1 MKKILS
7 LVCVALLFNA
17 CFDNGKSQ
25 NSAQE
30 PQFAPMNVSVQEI
43 KLGDIPIALE
53 FDGRIVG
60 ELDVVLKSQVSG
72 VIEKQMFKPGQ
83 SVKKDDVLFVI
94 DRAKFQANFDNANAV
109 YKNALLDYNRAASLK
124 STGAI
129 SQKEFDSVVAN
140 LQSRKAN
147 LDSAKFDLDHTQI
160 RAPFDGVVG
169 DNLQDVGAYV
179 VATNTNLVQISKLDP
194 IYVKFGISDTKKLQ
208 IDENLANGSYKQI
221 GSDVLIN
228 IEGKEHKGELVFV
241 DSNIDPNSA
250 SVAAKAKFDNPN
262 LKLRPG
268 DYVRVKVDGFVQTN
282 GVKIPQSALGQEL
295 SNSIVYVV
303 DQNNSVAKK
312 IVQVS
317 SEDGAGAVI
326 SGGLNNGD
334 KVILD
339 NFKKIHV
346 GAPVNINQGKK

>member
-1 MKKILS
+1 M
-7 LVCVALLFNA
+7 CVALLFNA

-228 IEGKEHKGELVFV
+228 VEGKEHKGELVFV

>member
-1 MKKILS
+1 M
-7 LVCVALLFNA
+7 CVALLFNA

-25 NSAQE
+25 NSAQK

-160 RAPFDGVVG
+160 RAPFDGVAG

-228 IEGKEHKGELVFV
+228 VEGKEHKGELVFV

>member
-1 MKKILS
+1 M
-7 LVCVALLFNA
+7 CVALLFNA

-25 NSAQE
+25 NSAQK
-30 PQFAPMNVSVQEI
+30 PQSEPMNVSVQEI
-43 KLGDIPIALE
+43 NLGDIPIALE

-94 DRAKFQANFDNANAV
+94 DRAKFQANFDNANAF
-109 YKNALLDYNRAASLK
+109 YKNALLDYSRAASLK

-140 LQSRKAN
+140 LQFRKAN

-228 IEGKEHKGELVFV
+228 VEGKEHKGELVFI
-241 DSNIDPNSA
+241 DSKIDPNSA

-268 DYVRVKVDGFVQTN
+268 DYVRVKVGGFVQTN

-317 SEDGAGAVI
+317 SEDGAGVVI

-339 NFKKIHV
+339 NFKKIRV

>member
-1 MKKILS
+1 M
-7 LVCVALLFNA
+7 CVALLFNA

-25 NSAQE
+25 NSAQK

>member
-1 MKKILS
+1 M
-7 LVCVALLFNA
+7 CVALLFNA

-25 NSAQE
+25 NSAQK

-179 VATNTNLVQISKLDP
+179 VATSTNLVQISKLDP

-228 IEGKEHKGELVFV
+228 VEGKEHKGELVFV

-346 GAPVNINQGKK
+346 GAPVKINQGKK

>member
-1 MKKILS
+1 M
-7 LVCVALLFNA
+7 CVALLFNA

-25 NSAQE
+25 NSAQK

-228 IEGKEHKGELVFV
+228 VEGKEHKGELVFV
-241 DSNIDPNSA
+241 DSNIDPNSG

-295 SNSIVYVV
+295 SNSIVYVI

-346 GAPVNINQGKK
+346 GAPVKINQGKK

>member
-1 MKKILS
+1 M
-7 LVCVALLFNA
+7 CVALLFNA

-25 NSAQE
+25 NSAQK

-228 IEGKEHKGELVFV
+228 VEGKEHKGELVFV

-250 SVAAKAKFDNPN
+250 SVAAKAKFDNPS

-346 GAPVNINQGKK
+346 GAPVKINQGKK

>member
-1 MKKILS
+1 M
-7 LVCVALLFNA
+7 CVALLFNA